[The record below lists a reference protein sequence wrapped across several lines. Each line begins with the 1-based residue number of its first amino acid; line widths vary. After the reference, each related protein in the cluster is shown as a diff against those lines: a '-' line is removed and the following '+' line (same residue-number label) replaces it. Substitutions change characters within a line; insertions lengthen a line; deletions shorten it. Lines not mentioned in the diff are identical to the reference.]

1 MGKQKELIV
10 RTFKII
16 THQVWNTQTPY
27 ANALSYQT
35 PTSKNCKP
43 FKTQLCESLL
53 VAHEMQTLNTYT
65 TKLKSFQWTPISNFM
80 PLKLNN

>member
-10 RTFKII
+10 QTFKAII
-16 THQVWNTQTPY
+16 RQVWNTQTPY
-27 ANALSYQT
+27 PNALSYQT
-35 PTSKNCKP
+35 PTSRNCKP

-53 VAHEMQTLNTYT
+53 VAQEILTLNTYM